1 MSEADQRSII
11 AQSGPISE
19 WYVESRRITR
29 ADFITHLRP
38 GDVAVVAW
46 TANLAHTKGGKMDR
60 VADLMDARGDIHAK
74 GCILEEASTKRHSD
88 KDWLAMKAAALPVL
102 GRLAKGAKSATNGR
116 KGSPPLPFTNAEIK
130 TLLRIGESVRYK
142 NWNQRRAAIKLE
154 GIEPVPSRTWFN
166 ETLKHAARAR
176 GLVT

>member
-1 MSEADQRSII
+1 MSETDQRGQINF
-11 AQSGPISE
+11 SGPVSE

-29 ADFITHLRP
+29 SDFITHLRP

-74 GCILEEASTKRHSD
+74 GCILLEASTGLRSD
-88 KDWLAMKAAALPVL
+88 KDWPAMKAAAIPML
-102 GRLAKGAKSATNGR
+102 GRLAQGARSATNGR
-116 KGSPPLPFTNAEIK
+116 KGKPPLPYTNAEIK

-142 NWNQRRAAIKLE
+142 NWNQRKAAIERDGLS
-154 GIEPVPSRTWFN
+154 VPGRTWFT
-166 ETLKHAARAR
+166 EKLPAIARER
-176 GLVT
+176 GLTT